1 MGDGIYTALTG
12 AVAQQQTLDVIAN
25 NVANANTAGFRAD
38 RAAFAEFLAGAQKNN
53 TPSVNE
59 GSQARPDH
67 FVQIESITHDQQDGT
82 LRLTGNQL
90 DFGLSGPG
98 FFVVRT
104 PQGDRLTRAGSF
116 MLRADGTLSTHDGH
130 DVLGEDGHAIHLHGT
145 AAQIQ
150 VGMDGGIQVDGQHV
164 NKFKLVRVADATKL
178 EKESAVHFVPAEDAE
193 VVDAKDVQVTQ
204 GHLESSNVNAV
215 AGLNELIT
223 VNRSFDAL
231 QRVIETFQKLDERT
245 ARELGSRNG

>member
-1 MGDGIYTALTG
+1 MSDGIYTALTG

-53 TPSVNE
+53 TPSVNQE
-59 GSQARPDH
+59 LQSRPDH
-67 FVQIESITHDQQDGT
+67 FVQLEEIRHDQTDGT

-90 DFGLSGPG
+90 DFGLSGQG

-104 PQGDRLTRAGSF
+104 PQGDRLTRGGSF
-116 MLRADGTLSTHDGH
+116 MLRADGTLSNHDGH
-130 DVLGEDGHAIHLHGT
+130 EVLGEDGHVIRLNGT
-145 AAQIQ
+145 PSQVQ
-150 VGMDGGIQVDGQHV
+150 VGQDGTIQVDGVNV
-164 NKFKLVRVADATKL
+164 NKFKLARVADATKL
-178 EKESAVHFVPAEDAE
+178 QKESAVYFVPADDAD

-245 ARELGSRNG
+245 ARDLGSRSG